1 MKYQDITNQYITKK
15 DYKIKKQKYYIS
27 DDGIKYNVDGKHVLL
42 EPTKREIEVAKLLGE
57 TIGGKVNIIPRINQ
71 PEGIKTPD
79 YIINGKKFDLKE
91 ITGGGKYA
99 IQGNLKGKQKQ
110 SNNFIIDISNEK
122 FDINEANRQIENIY
136 NSKHYVWLNKILL
149 IQGRSTIKIY
159 KRT

>member
-91 ITGGGKYA
+91 IK
-99 IQGNLKGKQKQ
+99 GNSKNSFYNALSKQIKQ
-110 SNNFIIDISNEK
+110 ANNFIFDISNTE
-122 FDINEANRQIENIY
+122 INEEEAIMQIKSIY
-136 NSKHYVWLNKILL
+136 NSNHRKWVNDLILIENSKIL
-149 IQGRSTIKIY
+149 KIY
-159 KRT
+159 KRG